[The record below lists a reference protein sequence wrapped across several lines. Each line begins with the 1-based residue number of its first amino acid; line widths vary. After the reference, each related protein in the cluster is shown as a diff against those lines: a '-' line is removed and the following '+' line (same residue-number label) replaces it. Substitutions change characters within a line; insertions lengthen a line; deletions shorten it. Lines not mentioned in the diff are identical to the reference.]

1 MPSKRIKIGFV
12 GVGGMGQCAHLRN
25 YASASLANECEVVA
39 LAEIRPGLAREVA
52 ARYGVPR
59 VYGSYEQLLANEQ
72 PDAIVASQPFARHGL
87 LVPELAKAGIPIFTE
102 KPIAGSILAGEKIVR
117 ALAEN
122 KTWLML
128 GYHKRSDPA
137 TIYAKQ
143 IIEEWKLSGEC
154 GRLSYIRLS
163 MPPGDWIAAGFN
175 DLINSTE
182 PTGALEWDADPADM
196 DKSTADEYGG
206 FVNYYIHQVNLLRH
220 LLGESYKVSYA
231 DPSKVLFVAHSASG
245 VPCTIEMAAYN
256 STIDWQESALV
267 AFEKGYVKLELPAP
281 VSYNRPGQVEVFK
294 DPGNGA
300 VPVTLRPSMPWVHAM
315 RNQALNFIKAVR
327 GEAPAPCLAAE
338 GLEDIRIAREY
349 IRLLKGV

>member
-1 MPSKRIKIGFV
+1 
-12 GVGGMGQCAHLRN
+12 MGQCAHLRN
-25 YASASLANECEVVA
+25 YASPSLSGECEVVA

-59 VYGSYEQLLANEQ
+59 VYENHEDLLANEKL
-72 PDAIVASQPFARHGL
+72 DAIVASQPFTRHGV
-87 LVPELAKAGIPIFTE
+87 LVPELARAGLPIFTE
-102 KPIAGSILAGEKIVR
+102 KPIAGSVETGEKIVR
-117 ALAEN
+117 ALEEN

-137 TIYAKQ
+137 TEYAKGV
-143 IIEEWKLSGEC
+143 IEEWKQTGDF
-154 GRLSYIRLS
+154 GAMRYIRIA
-163 MPPGDWIAAGFN
+163 MPPGDWVASGFN
-175 DLINSTE
+175 DFIHSDE
-182 PTGALEWDADPADM
+182 PLGSLESDPAPADM
-196 DKSTADEYGG
+196 DSSTADETNT

-231 DPSKVLFVAHSASG
+231 DPAKILFVAHSASG
-245 VPCTIEMAAYN
+245 VPCTIEMAAYHT
-256 STIDWQESALV
+256 TIDWRESALI
-267 AFEKGYVKLELPAP
+267 AFEKGCVKLELPAP
-281 VSYNRPGQVEVFK
+281 LAYNRPGHVEILK
-294 DPGNGA
+294 DSGNGA
-300 VPVTLRPSMPWVHAM
+300 VPMTVRPTLPWLHAM